1 MAKPEL
7 GLKRQC
13 VACGTRFYDLTRSPA
28 VCPKCGTEQPAEMP
42 RARRPGGGAAAAA
55 AEAKAR
61 KPAPAA
67 EPALEDAEVEGLVEA
82 EDEDEEV
89 LEDTSDLEDGDA
101 DLAGDIAVDE
111 PGEDEER

>member
-1 MAKPEL
+1 MAKPDL

-13 VACGTRFYDLTRSPA
+13 VACGTRFYDLMRAPA
-28 VCPKCGTEQPAEMP
+28 VCPKCGTEQPAELP
-42 RARRPGGGAAAAA
+42 RARRPGGGAA
-55 AEAKAR
+55 EPKAR
-61 KPAPAA
+61 KPVAVA
-67 EPALEDAEVEGLVEA
+67 EPALEDAEVEVVAEA

-111 PGEDEER
+111 PNGDEER

>member
-13 VACGTRFYDLTRSPA
+13 VACGTRFYDLLRTPA

-42 RARRPGGGAAAAA
+42 RARRPGGGA
-55 AEAKAR
+55 EAKAR
-61 KPAPAA
+61 KPVIAA
-67 EPALEDAEVEGLVEA
+67 EPVLDDVEVEAVVEA
-82 EDEDEEV
+82 EDEDEDV

-111 PGEDEER
+111 PNGDEER

>member
-13 VACGTRFYDLTRSPA
+13 VACGTRFYDLMRSPA

-42 RARRPGGGAAAAA
+42 RLRRPGGAVPDAR
-55 AEAKAR
+55 AR

-67 EPALEDAEVEGLVEA
+67 EPAMEEA
-82 EDEDEEV
+82 EGVAEAEEDEEV
-89 LEDTSDLEDGDA
+89 LEDTSDLEDGDS

-111 PGEDEER
+111 AGEDEER

>member
-1 MAKPEL
+1 MAKPEM

-13 VACGTRFYDLTRSPA
+13 VSCGTRFYDLMRSPA

-42 RARRPGGGAAAAA
+42 RLRRPSGGAPPDMRP
-55 AEAKAR
+55 R
-61 KPAPAA
+61 KPSPVA
-67 EPALEDAEVEGLVEA
+67 EPAIEDTEA
-82 EDEDEEV
+82 EAATESEEDEEV
-89 LEDTSDLEDGDA
+89 LEDTSDLEDGDS

>member
-1 MAKPEL
+1 MAKPDL

-13 VACGTRFYDLTRSPA
+13 VACGTRFYDLMRAPA
-28 VCPKCGTEQPAEMP
+28 VCPKCGTEQPAELP
-42 RARRPGGGAAAAA
+42 RARRPGGAAAA

-61 KPAPAA
+61 KPVPVA
-67 EPALEDAEVEGLVEA
+67 EPALEDAEVEGVVEA

-111 PGEDEER
+111 PRDEEER